1 MNKRKLGIVVESTI
15 GGDFGRSLFPDI
27 SVVHM
32 TIIYDNKVFSDKDF
46 DNQKLL
52 KLLHQGTKVTTSQ
65 PNPQAFVKAYQEQI
79 NLGYEKI
86 ICLTLSKHLSGTY
99 NSALKAKQ
107 ILGDD
112 RITVIDTESIG
123 PGTYF
128 TLSRIHHYLK
138 ENVLTNE
145 EIFEKVVLEQ
155 KKGSIFF
162 SLDELKYLAAN
173 KKISKFKSFLGNL
186 FKIKTILKMKQGFF
200 SLEKNVRTWKS
211 CFRNLLKY
219 ALQLKEEGVVDI
231 QIIYVENRVIVDELI
246 KEIESLND
254 SNIKLSV
261 YGQMSPLVSAQL
273 GSKSFGIYI
282 NKKYNLI

>member
-15 GGDFGRSLFPDI
+15 GGDFGRSLFPDL

-32 TIIYDNKVFSDKDF
+32 TIIHDNKVFSDKDF

-52 KLLHQGTKVTTSQ
+52 KLLHQGIKVTTSQ

-79 NLGYEKI
+79 DLGYEKI
-86 ICLTLSKHLSGTY
+86 FCLTLSKQFSGTY

-138 ENVLTNE
+138 ENELTNE
-145 EIFEKVVLEQ
+145 EIFKKVVVEQ
-155 KKGSIFF
+155 KKGSMFF

-173 KKISKFKSFLGNL
+173 KKISKFKSFLGSL
-186 FKIKTILKMKQGFF
+186 FKIKTILKMKQGFI

-211 CFRNLLKY
+211 CFRYLLKY
-219 ALQLKEEGVVDI
+219 ALQLQEEEEGTVEV
-231 QIIYVENRVIVDELI
+231 QIIYVENHVIVNELI
-246 KEIESLND
+246 KEIENLN
-254 SNIKLSV
+254 NPNFKLSL
-261 YGQMSPLVSAQL
+261 YGQISPIVSIHL
-273 GSKSFGIYI
+273 GSKGFGIYI
-282 NKKYNLI
+282 NKG

>member
-15 GGDFGRSLFPDI
+15 GGDFGRSLFSDL

-32 TIIYDNKVFSDKDF
+32 TIMHDNKVFSDKDF

-79 NLGYEKI
+79 DLGYEKI
-86 ICLTLSKHLSGTY
+86 LCLTLSKQFSGTH

-112 RITVIDTESIG
+112 RITVIDTESVG

-128 TLSRIHHYLK
+128 TLSRVHYYLN

-145 EIFEKVVLEQ
+145 EIFEKVVVEQ

-173 KKISKFKSFLGNL
+173 KKISKFKSFLGSL
-186 FKIKTILKMKQGFF
+186 FKMKTILKMKQGFF

-211 CFRNLLKY
+211 CFRYLLKY
-219 ALQLKEEGVVDI
+219 ALQLKEEEGAVDI
-231 QIIYVENRVIVDELI
+231 QIIYVENHVIVDEFI
-246 KEIESLND
+246 KEIENLN
-254 SNIKLSV
+254 NPKVKLSV
-261 YGQMSPLVSAQL
+261 YGQMSPIVSTHL
-273 GSKSFGIYI
+273 GSRAFGIYI
-282 NKKYNLI
+282 NKG

>member
-15 GGDFGRSLFPDI
+15 GRDFGRSLFSDI

-32 TIIYDNKVFSDKDF
+32 TIMHDNQAFDDKDF
-46 DNQKLL
+46 DNYNLL
-52 KLLHQGTKVTTSQ
+52 KLLHKGIKVTTSQ

-79 NLGYEKI
+79 NLGYEQI
-86 ICLTLSKHLSGTY
+86 LCLTLSKQLSGTY

-107 ILGDD
+107 ILCDE

-128 TLSRIHHYLK
+128 TLSRIHHYLN
-138 ENVLTNE
+138 ENALTYK
-145 EIFEKVVLEQ
+145 EIFEKVVFEQ

-173 KKISKFKSFLGNL
+173 KKISKLKSFLGSL
-186 FKIKTILKMKQGFF
+186 FKIKTILKMKQGFI

-211 CFRNLLKY
+211 CFRYLLKF
-219 ALQLKEEGVVDI
+219 ALKLKEEEGNVGI
-231 QIIYVENRVIVDELI
+231 QIIYVENRVIVEELI

-254 SNIKLSV
+254 PNVKFSL
-261 YGQMSPLVSAQL
+261 YGQMSPIVSTHL
-273 GSKSFGIYI
+273 GSRGFGIYI
-282 NKKYNLI
+282 NKV